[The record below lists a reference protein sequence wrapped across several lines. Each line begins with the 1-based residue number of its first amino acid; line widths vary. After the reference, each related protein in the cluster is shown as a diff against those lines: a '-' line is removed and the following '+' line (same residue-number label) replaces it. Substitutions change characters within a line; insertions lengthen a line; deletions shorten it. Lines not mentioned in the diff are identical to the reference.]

1 MLASSL
7 CWRINLI
14 AMDNTGVLSPSAPL
28 CAFHVVSVVF
38 VKKLSGNTIALRLQA
53 GFGVVTVG
61 DIKRML
67 AAHPDGFPASSQC
80 LIFLGAELADDSY
93 TLDQCGVA
101 NETTMHLIERA
112 CKTSLQVEEE
122 VEVSNQRAQ
131 EVWPAIAA
139 STATVWEQAR
149 EERVVKIV
157 VVGAT
162 GSGKSALCGA
172 IAALLGGDT
181 SAFPSSDGASA
192 HTMKPNAGCFSCPH
206 MGNVV
211 LLDVPGLLDPRGAWA
226 DEANIRAIVDFV
238 KLHGFMNRLVLV
250 LNEQNT
256 RFDRSLQDVFQ
267 AFADSFGI
275 GVLDV
280 MCLTFTHAFGQ
291 RTRTQAHVKAAEIS
305 RLVAQRVGVP
315 VLRVLPSF
323 QVDCFPDELAGVG
336 ASPEFVR
343 TVKAQSAASLMDLVR
358 LASATV
364 PFSTTHAVYG
374 EFEAAK
380 ASRAAQAA
388 AEEQLARII
397 QEAATEAKA
406 QAERHQEVMR
416 ASHAAQAAAQEEQ
429 REHLMRT
436 AQTAQAAAEEQ
447 FARFVQ
453 GAATEAK
460 TQAEQ
465 HQEVM
470 RASNAAHAAAQEE
483 QRKHL
488 MRTAQ
493 AAAEEHLARLAL
505 DATHAKVLA
514 EAQAR
519 AYAAELAQVQ
529 AQTQFEVQA
538 AQAAVQIADL
548 RCQKR
553 MSLAAA
559 AADQHLR
566 EQQQQHAAAAAA
578 DQHLREQQQ
587 AVAAAAARLREQQQA
602 AAAAADRR
610 AQQAAAAAA
619 DRRAQ
624 QQAAAAAG
632 WSRVLFGVRFRVPQK
647 AAVPAAKHRIFIRAP
662 QKAAVP
668 AANQRILI
676 RAPKKAFWLKQQW
689 FGRAAK

>member
-1 MLASSL
+1 
-7 CWRINLI
+7 
-14 AMDNTGVLSPSAPL
+14 MDNTDVLSPCAPL
-28 CAFHVVSVVF
+28 CALHVVSVVF

-53 GFGVVTVG
+53 GFGVITVG

-67 AAHPDGFPASSQC
+67 AAHPDGFPASRQC

-122 VEVSNQRAQ
+122 FEVSNQRAQ

-211 LLDVPGLLDPRGAWA
+211 LLDVPGLLDPRGAGA

-267 AFADSFGI
+267 VFADSFGI

-280 MCLTFTHAFGQ
+280 MCLAFTHAFGR
-291 RTRTQAHVKAAEIS
+291 RTRAQAHVKAAEIS

-315 VLRVLPSF
+315 VLRVLPPV
-323 QVDCFPDELAGVG
+323 QVDCFPDELASVG

-358 LASATV
+358 LASATF
-364 PFSTTHAVYG
+364 PFCTTHAVYG

-380 ASRAAQAA
+380 ASRAAQAAAQAA

-453 GAATEAK
+453 EAATEAN

-470 RASNAAHAAAQEE
+470 RASNAAQEE

-548 RCQKR
+548 QCQKR

-566 EQQQQHAAAAAA
+566 EQQQQQQAAAAAA

-587 AVAAAAARLREQQQA
+587 AVAAAAAARLREQQQA

-610 AQQAAAAAA
+610 AQQ
-619 DRRAQ
+619 
-624 QQAAAAAG
+624 QAG
-632 WSRVLFGVRFRVPQK
+632 PRVLFGVRFRVPQK
-647 AAVPAAKHRIFIRAP
+647 AAVPAAKQRILIRAP

-668 AANQRILI
+668 AANQRILFP
-676 RAPKKAFWLKQQW
+676 ASKKGFWLKQQW